1 VGENDVDYEQ
11 MSSYEEAKRPR
22 PGLRRTPHGHWL
34 EADRVVDPLLL
45 EWFDVNLEK
54 MVEQF
59 GSSPVDRVRPSPAPR
74 AA

>member
-1 VGENDVDYEQ
+1 MSDVDYVQ
-11 MSSYEEAKRPR
+11 MCSYDEATEPKPC
-22 PGLRRTPHGHWL
+22 LRRTPRGHWL

-54 MVEQF
+54 TVERF
-59 GSSPVDRVRPSPAPR
+59 GASPADAVWTSRARR